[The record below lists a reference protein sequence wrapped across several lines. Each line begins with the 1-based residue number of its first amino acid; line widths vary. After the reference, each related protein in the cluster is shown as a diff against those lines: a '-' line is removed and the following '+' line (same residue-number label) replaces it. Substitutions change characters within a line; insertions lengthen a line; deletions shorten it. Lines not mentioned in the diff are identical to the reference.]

1 MAASPLEVSGR
12 VLYGAHF
19 AVWQTGRMGNI
30 ANRVFAALPDAVT
43 SAVFLIAWIAPDLL
57 GPVWVKNL
65 MLTMLIEFIVMHSGA
80 FYAPLAAAS
89 GSPLARSLFLLG
101 LTAFY
106 GIFIAAFSFAFKSTW
121 PLFAFGWLFLSRFA
135 GLWMH
140 NGNAQREFVSGV
152 WIRSVIYYLL
162 GVFATIFI
170 PLPALG
176 LTPEFVA
183 SMHLSGSGLWI
194 DKPQTVI
201 VFGALYFGALAR
213 FKFYLIDKAA
223 PASIPTRNPV

>member
-1 MAASPLEVSGR
+1 M
-12 VLYGAHF
+12 YGERF
-19 AVWQTGRMGNI
+19 ALWQTAPMGNI
-30 ANRVFAALPDAVT
+30 ASRVFAALPDAVT
-43 SAVFLIAWIAPDLL
+43 SAIFLTAWIAPDVL

-80 FYAPLAAAS
+80 FYAAVAAS
-89 GSPLARSLFLLG
+89 SGSRLQRSMMLTG

-121 PLFAFGWLFLSRFA
+121 PLFAFGWLFVSRFA
-135 GLWMH
+135 GLWTH
-140 NGNAQREFVSGV
+140 EDATKRELVSRA
-152 WIRSVIYYLL
+152 WAMSVVFYLL

-170 PLPALG
+170 PVPQLG

-201 VFGALYFGALAR
+201 VFGAFYFGALAR
-213 FKFYLIDKAA
+213 FRFYLTAKAA
-223 PASIPTRNPV
+223 SPSARTTA

>member
-1 MAASPLEVSGR
+1 
-12 VLYGAHF
+12 LYGELF
-19 AVWQTGRMGNI
+19 AVWQTGRMGNL
-30 ANRVFAALPDAVT
+30 ANRVFAALPDAIT
-43 SAVFLIAWIAPDLL
+43 SAIFLIAWIAPDVL

-65 MLTMLIEFIVMHSGA
+65 MLTMLIEFVVMHSGA
-80 FYAPLAAAS
+80 FYAAVAAS
-89 GSPLARSLFLLG
+89 SATRVQRSLMLTG

-121 PLFAFGWLFLSRFA
+121 PFFAFGWLFLSRFA

-140 NGNAQREFVSGV
+140 EDASKRELMSRA
-152 WIRSVIYYLL
+152 WAMSVVLYLL

-170 PLPALG
+170 PLPPFG
-176 LTPEFVA
+176 LTPDFVA

-201 VFGALYFGALAR
+201 VFGAFYFGALAR
-213 FKFYLIDKAA
+213 FKYYLTAKAA
-223 PASIPTRNPV
+223 SASARTTA